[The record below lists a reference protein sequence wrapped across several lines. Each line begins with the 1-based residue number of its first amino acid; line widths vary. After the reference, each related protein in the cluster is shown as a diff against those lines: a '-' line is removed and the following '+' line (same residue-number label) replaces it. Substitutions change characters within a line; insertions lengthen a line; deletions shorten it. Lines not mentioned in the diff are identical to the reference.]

1 MKKKISGS
9 LIFAFVMTLLL
20 AGAALAITNWD
31 SLKQYFETVRTMDT
45 EGELARWSDEDKV
58 SLLQAM
64 EEAGL
69 VTREDK
75 RVQTALD
82 ASLPLS
88 ERGNAAD
95 RVIAERYGEDYFD
108 SHTVEQREFP
118 QEERSPQE
126 QADYTQ
132 WDQQYWSQWNSLE
145 KQPLTESRIYRDT
158 MNHLTEIGEFPRS
171 LLRDVQVSYDFDEQ
185 QRTYTVTAAIKK
197 ELYLA
202 KRETGQV
209 SLFDLE

>member
-20 AGAALAITNWD
+20 AGPALAITNWD
-31 SLKQYFETVRTMDT
+31 SLKQYFETVRTMDA

-88 ERGNAAD
+88 ERGRAAS

-108 SHTVEQREFP
+108 SHTV
-118 QEERSPQE
+118 
-126 QADYTQ
+126 
-132 WDQQYWSQWNSLE
+132 
-145 KQPLTESRIYRDT
+145 
-158 MNHLTEIGEFPRS
+158 
-171 LLRDVQVSYDFDEQ
+171 
-185 QRTYTVTAAIKK
+185 
-197 ELYLA
+197 
-202 KRETGQV
+202 
-209 SLFDLE
+209 